1 MGDSLS
7 YLDNLLILNN
17 SRMHFLDPFQMG
29 TAKGSVKMRPSYENN
44 LLRLKVKITGKL
56 RL

>member
-17 SRMHFLDPFQMG
+17 SRVHFLDPFQMG
-29 TAKGSVKMRPSYENN
+29 AAKRVSQNA
-44 LLRLKVKITGKL
+44 TKL
-56 RL
+56 